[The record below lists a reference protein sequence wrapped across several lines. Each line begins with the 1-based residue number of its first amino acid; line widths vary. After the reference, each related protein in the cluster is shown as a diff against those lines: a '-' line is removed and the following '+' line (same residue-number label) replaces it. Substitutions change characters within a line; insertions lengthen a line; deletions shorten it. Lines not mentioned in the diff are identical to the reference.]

1 MLNYA
6 CCDAIILFPILKK
19 IVEQNLVPEFWENV
33 MVKSESCYEKLKVD
47 LLIEDIQILN

>member
-6 CCDAIILFPILKK
+6 CCDAVILFPILKK
-19 IVEQNLVPEFWENV
+19 IVESNPAPDFWENV

-47 LLIEDIQILN
+47 QLIEDIQVSN